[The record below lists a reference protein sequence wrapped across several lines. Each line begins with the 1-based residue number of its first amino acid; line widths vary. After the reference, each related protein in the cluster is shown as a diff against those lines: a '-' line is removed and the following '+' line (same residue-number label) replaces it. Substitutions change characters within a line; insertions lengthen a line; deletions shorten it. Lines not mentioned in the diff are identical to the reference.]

1 MCVEFC
7 CVSVVGFSPL
17 NITIGRVF
25 NTDNIMMIDIYAG
38 AYLCLLMERTTKFMM
53 MLLFV
58 VAFLVAVLEGD
69 GGTKHDDNK
78 G

>member
-1 MCVEFC
+1 MAEF
-7 CVSVVGFSPL
+7 L
-17 NITIGRVF
+17 TLIIH
-25 NTDNIMMIDIYAG
+25 IMMIDKYAG

-58 VAFLVAVLEGD
+58 VAFLVAVLERD

>member
-1 MCVEFC
+1 MFVD
-7 CVSVVGFSPL
+7 G
-17 NITIGRVF
+17 
-25 NTDNIMMIDIYAG
+25 
-38 AYLCLLMERTTKFMM
+38 KFMI

-69 GGTKHDDNK
+69 GGTKPDDNK